1 MKIAVLSSQL
11 PSPDRAKTGGVAYVA
26 HRLAN
31 ALTKR
36 GHKVTVFTTDE
47 QPPDACYQVHKVLSA
62 RPLNPLRAWLWLW
75 KLAWRYAAQ
84 DFSDF
89 DIIHAHGNNA
99 MIGRPGPPLVRT
111 LHGASLAEAIHATTW
126 KRRLW
131 YLTITPSELW
141 EAFRATHVV
150 AVSANTRNYV
160 KGIDLIIPN
169 SVSRQV
175 FCPGPLMN
183 EHLRH
188 RHPVI
193 LFVGTLAG
201 RKRGQMLVELFQ
213 SQIRPAL
220 PDAELWMVAERTV
233 NAPGVVC
240 FQNPSENTIADLY
253 RRAWV
258 FCLPSTY
265 EGFGIPYIE
274 AMACGTSVLAT
285 PNAGAR
291 ELLEDG
297 KWGVLARPSDLGSE
311 LLSLLNDPLERHS
324 MARQGLK
331 RAEAFS
337 QDRVVDAYEALFSST
352 VNSERFHNLGREEW

>member
-1 MKIAVLSSQL
+1 VKIAVLSSQL
-11 PSPDRAKTGGVAYVA
+11 PSPHRAKTGGVAYVA

-31 ALTKR
+31 ALAHR
-36 GHKVTVFTTDE
+36 GHSVTVFTTDE
-47 QPPDACYQVHKVLSA
+47 QPPGTCYQVHKVLAS

-75 KLAWRYAAQ
+75 RLAWRFAAQ

-99 MIGRPGPPLVRT
+99 MIRRLGPPLVRT
-111 LHGASLAEAIHATTW
+111 LHGAAWAEAIHATTW

-131 YLTITPSELW
+131 YLAITPSELW
-141 EAFRATHVV
+141 EVARATHVV
-150 AVSANTRNYV
+150 AVSANTRNYAP
-160 KGIDLIIPN
+160 GIDLIIPN

-175 FCPGPLMN
+175 FCPGPHLN

-201 RKRGQMLVELFQ
+201 RKRGEMMLELFQ
-213 SQIRPAL
+213 SQIRPVL
-220 PDAELWMVAERTV
+220 KDAELWMVAERPV
-233 NAPGVVC
+233 KAPGVVC
-240 FQNPSENTIADLY
+240 FRNPDENALADLY

-274 AMACGTSVLAT
+274 AMACGTPVVAT

-297 KWGVLARPSDLGSE
+297 KRGVLARPSELGSE
-311 LLSLLNDPLERHS
+311 LLSLLNDPLKRHS

-331 RAEAFS
+331 RAEDFS
-337 QDRVVDAYEALFSST
+337 QDRVVEAYEALFAST
-352 VNSERFHNLGREEW
+352 VDSERSHNLGRDG